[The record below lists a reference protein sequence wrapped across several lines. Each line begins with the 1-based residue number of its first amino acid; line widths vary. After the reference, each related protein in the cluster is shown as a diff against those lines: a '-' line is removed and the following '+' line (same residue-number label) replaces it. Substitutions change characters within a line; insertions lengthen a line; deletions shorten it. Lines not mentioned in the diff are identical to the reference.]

1 MNDITKTKGI
11 MSIFG
16 AVIGYLYNC
25 ISEMVVVLIFLML
38 MDYFLGIAAAYLQNE
53 KFNPDKA
60 IKGAFKKLLYAFI
73 LALGFLGDY
82 VIIYFSQKAGT
93 TLPINGMV
101 GIAVVAY
108 LLGTE
113 GFSCVKHCLVIGLP
127 APEFLLKFFGLLKDK
142 AGNIVKTENNKEEG
156 GTE

>member
-38 MDYFLGIAAAYLQNE
+38 IDYILGIAAAYMQNE

-60 IKGAFKKLLYAFI
+60 IKGAFKKMLYAFI

-82 VIIYFSQKAGT
+82 VIIYFSTAAGI
-93 TLPINGMV
+93 TLPIDGMV
-101 GIAVVAY
+101 GIAIIAY

-127 APEFLLKFFGLLKDK
+127 APEFLLKFFGLLKDN
-142 AGNIVKTENNKEEG
+142 AGSIIKIENKEGE
-156 GTE
+156 E